1 MICLFS
7 NSLWA
12 NKTIDH
18 LESQL
23 PTVSVQE
30 RIEILNTLATNYR
43 ETSPQKSIDYGEQ
56 SLKLAEELHKD
67 RDKAIALSNI
77 GIAYNNL
84 GSYSKALKYHLD
96 SLKLWEKMA
105 SEKEMAESL
114 INLGI
119 TYWRLDDYAKALDYC
134 LKSLAIN
141 ETIDNQEGIAKAL
154 HNTGIVYDLLGS
166 HDKALEFLQSALV
179 IRENLGNKADIAD
192 TLNNIGIIYYFA
204 NEFDKS
210 LEYYLRSSKLQEEVG
225 DKKGLAK
232 SLNNIGF
239 TYKGLHNLEKAQ
251 EYYLK
256 SLQLSQELDNY
267 YEVANISNNL
277 GQLYI
282 ELRDYEKAFSY
293 LDQAL
298 KLAQAKG
305 ISSKSL
311 FRENYEFFSDLYV
324 AQGDYQKALEFY
336 KKSSAVKDQMFSE
349 ESRAKIADL
358 QTTNELEK
366 QEKEIDLLKKESDIK
381 ESELARQRLLRNSLV
396 GGFALVVILA
406 LVLYHL
412 YHVTKKANLALS
424 EAHRI
429 IRSEKDKSDKLLLN
443 ILPVRVAADL
453 KEKHKT
459 EPESFEEV
467 TVYFSDVV
475 GFTKLSAQLYPSF
488 LIGELNDIF
497 TAFDNIAE
505 NNHCERI
512 KTIGDAY
519 LCVCG
524 MPESNPHHA
533 INIVT
538 AAIEIIEYLRQR
550 NQGAKV
556 KWEIRVGIHTGRVV
570 GGVVGVKKYIYDVF
584 GDTINTASRMESNSE
599 AMKINISE
607 TTYQLV
613 KDKFETFERGSL
625 PVKGKGE
632 MKMYFVVG

>member
-12 NKTIDH
+12 NETIEN
-18 LESQL
+18 LESRL

-43 ETSPQKSIDYGEQ
+43 EASPQKSIEYGEQ
-56 SLKLAEELHKD
+56 SLKLAVELHND
-67 RDKAIALSNI
+67 QEKAIALGNI

-84 GSYSKALKYHLD
+84 GNYSKALKYHLD

-105 SEKEMAESL
+105 SEKEIAETL

-134 LKSLAIN
+134 LKSLAIY
-141 ETIDNQEGIAKAL
+141 EKIDNQEGIAKAL

-166 HDKALEFLQSALV
+166 HDKALEFLQSALA
-179 IRENLGNKADIAD
+179 IRENLKNKKDIAE
-192 TLNNIGIIYYFA
+192 TLNNIGIIYYS
-204 NEFDKS
+204 NDLDKS

-239 TYKGLHNLEKAQ
+239 TYKKLHDLEKAR
-251 EYYLK
+251 EYYLR
-256 SLQLSQELDNY
+256 SLQIWQELDNY
-267 YEVANISNNL
+267 YEVANVSDNL
-277 GQLYI
+277 GQLYM

-293 LDQAL
+293 LDQAS
-298 KLAQAKG
+298 KLAQTKG
-305 ISSKSL
+305 VSSKSFL
-311 FRENYEFFSDLYV
+311 KENYEFFSDLYV
-324 AQGDYQKALEFY
+324 AKGDYLKALEFY
-336 KKSSAVKDQMFSE
+336 KKSAEVNDQMFNE
-349 ESRAKIADL
+349 ESRNKIAEL
-358 QTTNELEK
+358 QTAYETEK
-366 QEKEIDLLKKESDIK
+366 QEKEIDLLKKEGDIK
-381 ESELARQRLLRNSLV
+381 ELELARQRLLKNSLV
-396 GGFALVVILA
+396 GGLALVVMLA

-412 YHVTKKANLALS
+412 YHVTRKTNLALS

-429 IRSEKDKSDKLLLN
+429 IQLEKDKSDKLLLN
-443 ILPVRVAADL
+443 ILPVRVATDL

-459 EPESFEEV
+459 APESFEAV
-467 TVYFSDVV
+467 TVFFSDVV
-475 GFTKLSAQLYPSF
+475 GFTKLSAQLDPSF
-488 LIGELNDIF
+488 LIGELNEIF

-524 MPESNPHHA
+524 MPESNPNHA
-533 INIVT
+533 VNMVT

-550 NQGAKV
+550 NQGTKAQ
-556 KWEIRVGIHTGRVV
+556 WEIRVGIHTGKVV
-570 GGVVGVKKYIYDVF
+570 GGVVGIKKYIYDVF

-613 KDKFETFERGSL
+613 KDKFETIERGSL

-632 MKMYFVVG
+632 MRMYFVVC

>member
-1 MICLFS
+1 M
-7 NSLWA
+7 
-12 NKTIDH
+12 
-18 LESQL
+18 

-30 RIEILNTLATNYR
+30 RIKILNTLATNYR
-43 ETSPQKSIDYGEQ
+43 EAAPQKSIDYGEQ
-56 SLKLAEELHKD
+56 SLKLAEELHND
-67 RDKAIALSNI
+67 REKAIALGNI

-105 SEKEMAESL
+105 SEKEIAESS

-134 LKSLAIN
+134 LKSLAIY
-141 ETIDNQEGIAKAL
+141 EKIDHREGIAKAL

-166 HDKALEFLQSALV
+166 HDKALEFLQNALA
-179 IRENLGNKADIAD
+179 IRENLGNKQDIAD
-192 TLNNIGIIYYFA
+192 SLNNIGIIYYFS
-204 NEFDKS
+204 NDFDKS
-210 LEYYLRSSKLQEEVG
+210 LEYYLKSSKLQEEIG

-239 TYKGLHNLEKAQ
+239 TYKGLHDFEQAR

-256 SLQLSQELDNY
+256 SLQISQELDNY
-267 YEVANISNNL
+267 YEVVNVSNNL

-282 ELRDYEKAFSY
+282 ESRDYEKAFSY

-298 KLAQAKG
+298 KLVQTKG
-305 ISSKSL
+305 VSSKSFL
-311 FRENYEFFSDLYV
+311 RENYEFFSDLYV
-324 AQGDYQKALEFY
+324 AKGEHLKALEFY
-336 KKSSAVKDQMFSE
+336 KKSSEVKDQMFNE
-349 ESRAKIADL
+349 ESRNKIAEL
-358 QTTNELEK
+358 QTTYETEK
-366 QEKEIDLLKKESDIK
+366 QEKEIELLKKEGDINGL
-381 ESELARQRLLRNSLV
+381 ELARQRLFKNSLL
-396 GGFALVVILA
+396 GGFTLVVILA
-406 LVLYHL
+406 LVLSHL
-412 YHVTKKANLALS
+412 YHVTKKTNLALS
-424 EAHRI
+424 EAHRMI
-429 IRSEKDKSDKLLLN
+429 HLEKDKSDKLLLN

-467 TVYFSDVV
+467 TVFFSDVV
-475 GFTKLSAQLYPSF
+475 GFTKLSAQLDPSF

-497 TAFDNIAE
+497 TAFDNITE
-505 NNHCERI
+505 SNHCERI

-524 MPESNPHHA
+524 MPESNPNHA
-533 INIVT
+533 VNMVT

-550 NQGAKV
+550 NQSTKAQ
-556 KWEIRVGIHTGRVV
+556 WEIRVGIHTGRVV
-570 GGVVGVKKYIYDVF
+570 GGVVGIKKYIYDVF

-613 KDKFETFERGSL
+613 KDKFETIERGSL

-632 MKMYFVVG
+632 MKMYFVVC